1 MDDLQVLLSGNPIF
15 GQFDEEGLA
24 LLAGRGSR
32 RRYRKD
38 EIIAFLGD
46 VWPYFFMVVEGRV
59 HAVKESLEGRRLIV
73 TALEPGDILWGMAFF
88 LPEAP
93 MPVTLVA
100 HEHCRVVLW
109 DRDLLVPQLIANGR
123 SLWELSCLMVDR
135 MQHASNL
142 VDNLAFQTVT
152 GRVARMV
159 LDRFGQSADTPVA
172 RDMTLEEMAAM
183 VGTTREVVCRTL
195 YRLAEDEIIQ
205 ITRTEFF
212 LTDRGAL
219 EALAAGG

>member
-1 MDDLQVLLSGNPIF
+1 MNDLLTLLSGNPIF
-15 GQFDEEGLA
+15 GRLDEVNRA
-24 LLAGRGSR
+24 LLADRGIR
-32 RRYRKD
+32 RQYRKE
-38 EIIAFLGD
+38 EIIAFLGE
-46 VWPYFFMVVEGRV
+46 VWPYFFMVVEGRA
-59 HAVKESLEGRRLIV
+59 HAVKESPEGRRLIV
-73 TALEPGDILWGMAFF
+73 TALEPGDVLWGMAFF
-88 LPEAP
+88 LPDTP

-100 HEHCRVVLW
+100 HEKCRIVLW
-109 DRDLLVPQLIANGR
+109 DRDLLVPQLIANGS
-123 SLWELSCLMVDR
+123 SLWELSCLMVNR

-159 LDRFGQSADTPVA
+159 LDRFGQSAGTPVA

-205 ITRTEFF
+205 ITRTEFL
-212 LTDRGAL
+212 LTDKAAL
-219 EALAAGG
+219 ETLAVGG